1 MRFLTHNLFSAGLSF
16 YFVSR
21 FGLSPLLEL
30 LVVVWL
36 SLAINWVIDIV
47 GHRKAGG
54 IHVRTFVTHS
64 IFTAPLWG
72 GLVGVATIVVPNRV
86 LNIDVGSTVT
96 LLTITTGVMIAYLHL
111 FLDSLTEGGVYLGRR
126 RIAIAHFSYNNPLI
140 NLGFMIIGVILL
152 IISFF

>member
-1 MRFLTHNLFSAGLSF
+1 MRSLTHNLFSAGLGF

-21 FGLSPLLEL
+21 FGLPPILEL
-30 LVVVWL
+30 LLVVWL

-72 GLVGVATIVVPNRV
+72 GLVGVATIVVPRSV
-86 LNIDVGSTVT
+86 LNIDVSSTVT
-96 LLTITTGVMIAYLHL
+96 LLAIATGVMIAYLHL
-111 FLDSLTEGGVYLGRR
+111 FLDALTEAGVYLGRR
-126 RIAIAHFSYNNPLI
+126 RIAIAHFSYNNPLL
-140 NLGFMIIGVILL
+140 NLAFMIIGATLLVVSIL
-152 IISFF
+152 